1 MRGSRVKLFGQA
13 MVNISLEVDGLAG
26 GSAMGYAVYYL
37 WFHEERQTCGW
48 HVLWDVMLKGNEHE

>member
-1 MRGSRVKLFGQA
+1 MRGLRVKLFGQA

-37 WFHEERQTCGW
+37 
-48 HVLWDVMLKGNEHE
+48 

>member
-1 MRGSRVKLFGQA
+1 